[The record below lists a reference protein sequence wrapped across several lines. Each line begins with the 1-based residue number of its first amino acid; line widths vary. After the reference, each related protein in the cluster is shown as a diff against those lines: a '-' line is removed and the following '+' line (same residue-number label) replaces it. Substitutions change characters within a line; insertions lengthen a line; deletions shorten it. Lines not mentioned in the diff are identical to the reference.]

1 MEELSLDKE
10 LVARAQSGER
20 EAFNQLVSMHRMK
33 ALSWANR
40 ITKDAY
46 LAEDIVQDAFVRSY
60 LYLETLE
67 RTDRFIPWLKNIVVN
82 KAIDHL
88 RKNRPESSR
97 GELTEQLSAGET
109 FNPEVRYIDK
119 ETLESVRTI
128 SSSLSERSQM
138 IFNAHFFR
146 NLSPQEIAERY
157 QTTVP
162 NIYNVL
168 SRAKSKLRE
177 HIYSQ
182 ETERYVALRREYG
195 RPGSSLLAFPQT
207 DMKYVSLGSVMYEVL
222 QYTSYRSL
230 SLSEVMG
237 ISGQAFRIQV
247 TEDVGFSSSMIY
259 NWKAV
264 VERTAS
270 LLGCS
275 SLGVGEPDCS
285 LTPELLLRS
294 LHTVHQAVDHGVPA
308 MVWNL
313 VQGEF
318 GLIYGYD
325 DNRRRFYCRDA
336 SGHPREI
343 AYESLGRSASET
355 DLFVACIGIGGNRNN
370 GLSESSYAYGLD
382 AIVAHALGEE
392 PAVPGYV
399 QGLKAYDTWIEA
411 VRSGGVIPVS
421 HAYQVARLAEAREH
435 AVSYLK
441 LLAAKEPFRTEL
453 NLGRMLRQAIGRF
466 EEVGKLYVD
475 LYPSFPYG
483 MRGYKLELG
492 TQTIQLLEQVKAAET
507 DGIRMLERI
516 VNKISTD
523 DDRK

>member
-1 MEELSLDKE
+1 MEELSSDEE

-33 ALSWANR
+33 AVSWANR
-40 ITKDAY
+40 FTKDTY
-46 LAEDIVQDAFVRSY
+46 LAEDIVQDAFIRSY

-67 RTDRFIPWLKNIVVN
+67 RTDRFIPWLKSIVMN

-88 RKNRPESSR
+88 RKNRSASC
-97 GELTEQLSAGET
+97 GSELTEQLSAGES
-109 FNPEVRYIDK
+109 FNPELRYIDQ

-128 SSSLSERSQM
+128 SSSLSERSQI
-138 IFNAHFFR
+138 IFNDHFFR
-146 NLSPQEIAERY
+146 NLSPQEIAERH
-157 QTTVP
+157 QLTVP

-168 SRAKSKLRE
+168 SRAKAKLRD
-177 HIYSQ
+177 HIYTQ
-182 ETERYVALRREYG
+182 ETERYALQRRESG
-195 RPGSSLLAFPQT
+195 CPGSSLLAFPRT
-207 DMKYVSLGSVMYEVL
+207 SMRYVSLGSVMYEVL
-222 QYTSYRSL
+222 QYTPYRSL

-264 VERTAS
+264 MERTAS

-294 LHTVHQAVDHGVPA
+294 LHIVHQAVDHGVPA

-318 GLIYGYD
+318 GLMYGYD
-325 DNRRRFYCRDA
+325 DDQRRFYCRDA
-336 SGHPREI
+336 SGHSREI
-343 AYESLGRSASET
+343 AYESLGRLTNES
-355 DLFVACIGIGGNRNN
+355 DLFVACIGLEGTRPIE
-370 GLSESSYAYGLD
+370 LSGSSHAYALE

-411 VRSGGVIPVS
+411 VRNGEVVPVS
-421 HAYQVARLAEAREH
+421 HAYQVAQLAEAREH
-435 AVSYLK
+435 AVAYLK
-441 LLAAKEPFRTEL
+441 LLATKEPFRTRSV
-453 NLGRMLRQAIGRF
+453 LGGLLDLAIDRF
-466 EEVGKLYVD
+466 EQVRKLYVN

-483 MRGYKLELG
+483 MRGYKLDLG
-492 TQTIQLLEQVKAAET
+492 AQTIELLEQVKAAET
-507 DGIRMLERI
+507 DGIRLLE
-516 VNKISTD
+516 KILNNIPSD